1 MGAYATQSSAQG
13 RHGQP
18 RAAIKA
24 RVKTDAHRYCR
35 TPGGL
40 VPTARRP
47 NAMPA
52 SSLEALEHWNVIH
65 YAAGDILLGLV

>member
-1 MGAYATQSSAQG
+1 MASRGLLLRPELKPTL
-13 RHGQP
+13 
-18 RAAIKA
+18 
-24 RVKTDAHRYCR
+24 TDR

-40 VPTARRP
+40 VPTARSP

-52 SSLEALEHWNVIH
+52 SSLEALEHWNVSH